1 MGTANDWIEKF
12 MNKFYLEIP
21 FGKLN
26 SMTVFCFSLKKN
38 LGTQVNYNRVLHNV
52 PPVLARSGNLQ
63 VEVSSRY
70 SFEVL
75 EVSAK

>member
-1 MGTANDWIEKF
+1 METANDWIQKF
-12 MNKFYLEIP
+12 MNKFYLEKP

-26 SMTVFCFSLKKN
+26 SMTVFCFSLK
-38 LGTQVNYNRVLHNV
+38 QVNYNRVLHNV